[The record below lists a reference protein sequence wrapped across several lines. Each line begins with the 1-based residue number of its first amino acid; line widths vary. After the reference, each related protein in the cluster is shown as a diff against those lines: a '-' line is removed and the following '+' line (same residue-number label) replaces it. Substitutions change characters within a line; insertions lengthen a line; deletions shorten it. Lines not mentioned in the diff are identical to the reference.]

1 MTARK
6 AQNCDGC
13 SACCHSV
20 GHPPFLLEWEDG
32 VPHPIEGA
40 DSQADYQ
47 RLFAAPAEAQAA
59 YVASRGAIDSP
70 CPWLDAIENR
80 CRHYDFRPD
89 ICRNFEVGSKWC
101 SQFRELHKI
110 G

>member
-1 MTARK
+1 MGAIAGWVPSWRHNRYYLSGHDSLNQARNMTARK
-6 AQNCDGC
+6 AQTCDGC

-32 VPHPIEGA
+32 VPHSIEGA

-70 CPWLDAIENR
+70 CT
-80 CRHYDFRPD
+80 
-89 ICRNFEVGSKWC
+89 
-101 SQFRELHKI
+101 
-110 G
+110 